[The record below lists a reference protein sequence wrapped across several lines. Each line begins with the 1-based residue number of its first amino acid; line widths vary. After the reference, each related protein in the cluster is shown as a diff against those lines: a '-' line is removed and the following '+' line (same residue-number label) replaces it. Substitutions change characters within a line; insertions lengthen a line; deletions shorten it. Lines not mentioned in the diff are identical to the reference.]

1 MALRQAGFA
10 RIFCELFWF
19 LGGFFPLRNNQSRG
33 WYGEW
38 LARRYL
44 KRKKLSVL
52 KKNWRSPQDARREI
66 DLICMDGECLV
77 FVEVRARSQNSLNS
91 GFYSIN
97 YQKKNTLLRG
107 CSDFLNQNK
116 DRYNTYRFDVV
127 EIDLADSHNELFH
140 HENVSLFP

>member
-1 MALRQAGFA
+1 MKKAGLF
-10 RIFCELFWF
+10 RILCELIWF
-19 LGGFFPLRNNQSRG
+19 LGGSLPLRNNQTRG

-44 KRKKLSVL
+44 KLKNLSVL

-66 DLICMDGECLV
+66 DLVCLDGECLV
-77 FVEVRARSQNSLNS
+77 FVEVRARSASSLNS
-91 GFYSIN
+91 GYYSIN
-97 YQKKNTLLRG
+97 YQKKNTLLQG
-107 CSDFLNQNK
+107 CTDFLNQNK

-127 EIDLADSHNELFH
+127 EIDLAESHNKLFH

>member
-1 MALRQAGFA
+1 MALKKAGLF
-10 RIFCELFWF
+10 RILCELIWF
-19 LGGFFPLRNNQSRG
+19 LGGSLPLRNNQTRG

-44 KRKKLSVL
+44 KLKNLSVL

-66 DLICMDGECLV
+66 DLVCLDGECLV
-77 FVEVRARSQNSLNS
+77 FVEVRARSESSLNS
-91 GFYSIN
+91 GYYSIN
-97 YQKKNTLLRG
+97 NQKKNTLLRG
-107 CSDFLNQNK
+107 CLDFLNQNK

-127 EIDLADSHNELFH
+127 EIDLAESHNKLFH

>member
-1 MALRQAGFA
+1 MALKIAGLS
-10 RIFCELFWF
+10 RTLCELIWF
-19 LGGFFPLRNNQSRG
+19 LGGSLPLRNNQTRG

-44 KRKKLSVL
+44 RRKNMSVL

-66 DLICMDGECLV
+66 DLVCLDGECLV
-77 FVEVRARSQNSLNS
+77 FVEVRARSASSLNS
-91 GFYSIN
+91 GYYSIN
-97 YQKKNTLLRG
+97 NQKKNTLLRG
-107 CSDFLNQNK
+107 CLDFLNQNK

-127 EIDLADSHNELFH
+127 EIDLAESHNKLFH

>member
-1 MALRQAGFA
+1 MALKKAGLF
-10 RIFCELFWF
+10 RILCELIWF
-19 LGGFFPLRNNQSRG
+19 LGGSLPLRNNQTRG

-44 KRKKLSVL
+44 KRKNLSVL

-66 DLICMDGECLV
+66 DLVCLDGECLV
-77 FVEVRARSQNSLNS
+77 FVEVRARSESSLNS
-91 GFYSIN
+91 GYYSIN
-97 YQKKNTLLRG
+97 YQKKNTLLQG
-107 CSDFLNQNK
+107 CTDFLNQNK

-127 EIDLADSHNELFH
+127 EIDLAESHNKLFH

>member
-1 MALRQAGFA
+1 MALKIAGLS
-10 RIFCELFWF
+10 RTLCELIWF
-19 LGGFFPLRNNQSRG
+19 LGGSLPLRNNQTRG

-44 KRKKLSVL
+44 KLKNLSVL

-66 DLICMDGECLV
+66 DLVCLDGECLV
-77 FVEVRARSQNSLNS
+77 FVEVRARSASSLNS
-91 GFYSIN
+91 GYYSIN
-97 YQKKNTLLRG
+97 NQKKNTLLRG
-107 CSDFLNQNK
+107 CLDFLNQNK

-127 EIDLADSHNELFH
+127 EIDLAESHNKLFH

>member
-1 MALRQAGFA
+1 MALKKAGLF
-10 RIFCELFWF
+10 RILCELIWF
-19 LGGFFPLRNNQSRG
+19 LGGSLPLRNNQTRG

-44 KRKKLSVL
+44 KLKNLSVL

-66 DLICMDGECLV
+66 DLVCLDGECLV
-77 FVEVRARSQNSLNS
+77 FVEVRARSESSLNS
-91 GFYSIN
+91 GYYSIN
-97 YQKKNTLLRG
+97 YQKKNTLLQG
-107 CSDFLNQNK
+107 CTDFLNQNK

-127 EIDLADSHNELFH
+127 EIDLAESHNKLFH

>member
-1 MALRQAGFA
+1 MALKKAGLF
-10 RIFCELFWF
+10 RILCELIWF
-19 LGGFFPLRNNQSRG
+19 LGGSLPLRNNQTRG

-44 KRKKLSVL
+44 KRKNLSVL

-66 DLICMDGECLV
+66 DLVCLDGECLV
-77 FVEVRARSQNSLNS
+77 FVEVRARSESSLNS
-91 GFYSIN
+91 GYYSIN
-97 YQKKNTLLRG
+97 NQKKNTLLRG
-107 CSDFLNQNK
+107 CLDFLNQNK

-127 EIDLADSHNELFH
+127 EIDLAESHNKLFH

>member
-1 MALRQAGFA
+1 MALKKAGLS
-10 RIFCELFWF
+10 RIFCELIWF
-19 LGGFFPLRNNQSRG
+19 LGGSLPLRNNQTRG

-52 KKNWRSPQDARREI
+52 EKNWRSPKDARREI
-66 DLICMDGECLV
+66 DLVCLDGECLV
-77 FVEVRARSQNSLNS
+77 FVEVRARSKNSLNS
-91 GFYSIN
+91 GYYSIN

-127 EIDLADSHNELFH
+127 EIDLAEFHNELFH